1 MASARSGRNNYGIQL
16 PGCRLVVER
25 VQRRNMRQRQYLE
38 TLTQSLPVQFSYTYT
53 AKAEFD
59 TSFDSGFDPWGEV
72 NAGDDLP
79 YIPEHLFQ
87 AALGLVSGD
96 WEVHLNGNYMDKTRT
111 VAGSGPVPA
120 DESTDSFFVVDVVG
134 KYWFTDSL
142 NLALRI
148 ENLFDETALVSR
160 RPAGLRPGKDRQ
172 VMLGVQFNF

>member
-1 MASARSGRNNYGIQL
+1 MSAYTSSA
-16 PGCRLVVER
+16 VV
-25 VQRRNMRQRQYLE
+25 
-38 TLTQSLPVQFSYTYT
+38 
-53 AKAEFD
+53 
-59 TSFDSGFDPWGEV
+59 
-72 NAGDDLP
+72 
-79 YIPEHLFQ
+79 
-87 AALGLVSGD
+87 GLVSGD
-96 WEVHLNGNYMDKTRT
+96 WEAHLNGNYMDKTRT

-160 RPAGLRPGKDRQ
+160 RPAGVRPGKDRQ